1 MIYLS
6 IFFLYIFG
14 VLSIDKKYFYH
25 FSLLCLCFAMIFLPP
40 IVGINSDRA
49 DFSEYLKFF
58 TESPNLFS
66 ENFFEYAKSQH
77 TELGYN
83 YFQAFCKTFFHSAS
97 VFFIIFCFTSFL
109 FRLNFYNKFVS
120 EQDIILCFLAFF
132 SHEFLRKDCVQ
143 IRNGFASA
151 IVLFS
156 LYYLY
161 KNKKLKF
168 VLWILI
174 ASLFQSTALVALPLV
189 IAKTENSKKY
199 FRFLKIL
206 FFVALI
212 LTLAFPIKNLLFVME
227 KVGIL
232 PANVANYLYWSEYAK
247 SMSLFNPQILRQFF
261 ITAFFF
267 IHSKRY
273 FDDKK
278 IFFLFQIYLVSTVYY
293 LVFRDFE
300 ILAGRFGS
308 LFYAVETPMILL
320 AINKSKHQ
328 IFFKKILL
336 MMFYACFLI
345 LNFLTYSALG
355 FKATFY

>member
-6 IFFLYIFG
+6 IFLLYIFG
-14 VLSIDKKYFYH
+14 ILSIDKKYFYH
-25 FSLLCLCFAMIFLPP
+25 FSLLCLYFAIILLPP
-40 IVGINSDRA
+40 FVGINSDRA
-49 DFSEYLKFF
+49 DFGPYLQFF
-58 TESPNLFS
+58 RESPNLFS

-83 YFQAFCKTFFHSAS
+83 YFQALCKTLFNSATI
-97 VFFIIFCFTSFL
+97 FFIIFCFLSFL
-109 FRLNFYNKFVS
+109 FRFKFYKNFVS
-120 EQDIILCFLAFF
+120 KKDLILCFLAFF

-156 LYYLY
+156 FYYLY
-161 KNKKLKF
+161 KNKKVKF
-168 VLWILI
+168 VLWIFI
-174 ASLFQSTALVALPLV
+174 ASLFQATALVAIPLI
-189 IAKTENSKKY
+189 IAKCENTKKY

-206 FFVALI
+206 FFTALI
-212 LTLAFPIKNLLFVME
+212 ITLAFPIKNLLFIME
-227 KVGIL
+227 RVGIL
-232 PANVANYLYWSEYAK
+232 PANVANYLYWSDYAK
-247 SMSLFNPQILRQFF
+247 SMSLFNPQILRQVF
-261 ITAFFF
+261 ITIFFF

-273 FDDKK
+273 FADKK

-328 IFFKKILL
+328 IFLKKLLL
-336 MMFYACFLI
+336 MIFCLCFLI
-345 LNFLTYSALG
+345 LNFLTYKSLG